1 MRRTAIGLWDP
12 GSTLSFITFDL
23 AAELGLQGQ
32 PVQLEIVTVG
42 GVLTKVNS
50 KRYHMSSFDDIG
62 CEVKV
67 EVLGIEQISTE
78 ASFVD
83 KEPMRNLS
91 ANENAGKKLTV
102 QALARWIYSLGLI
115 VQPTI
120 Q

>member
-23 AAELGLQGQ
+23 AAELSLQGQ

-50 KRYHMSSFDDIG
+50 KRYHMSLFDAVG

-67 EVLGIEQISTE
+67 EVLGIKQISTE
-78 ASFVD
+78 ASFVNL
-83 KEPMRNLS
+83 EPIRKLFT
-91 ANENAGKKLTV
+91 NENEGK
-102 QALARWIYSLGLI
+102 AY
-115 VQPTI
+115 
-120 Q
+120 